1 MIDWREAQRRILA
14 LAPPVAPETVIVAAT
29 AGRWASAPVSALRT
43 QPDADLSSM
52 DGYAIRHA
60 DLPGPWRVTG
70 ESAAGKPFA
79 GRLGAGEA
87 IRIFTGAALSE
98 GADTILI
105 QEDVTR
111 SGQRLVLNAE
121 PPRLAQWVRPR
132 GADFLE
138 GAWLIDAGARFTPAH
153 LALAVLAGHVDLPVH
168 RRVSLALA
176 STGDELGSRLPDSN
190 GPMLAALLSDLPVDI
205 AASPPIP
212 DDRDA
217 LEAFYA
223 GARHHDVIVTTG
235 GASVGDHD
243 LVRPVLLNLGAT
255 LDFWKVAMKPGKPV
269 MAGMLGR
276 SIVLALPGNPVS
288 AFVTA
293 HLFLRPL
300 IAHLSGAANPTPPGI
315 SVRLGSPLPPVGPR
329 TDFVRMRWQDGALV
343 PVASGDSGALVPL
356 SQAQALAIRP
366 AHSAA
371 AATDEFV
378 EAILIA

>member
-14 LAPPVAPETVIVAAT
+14 LAPPVAPETVIVAAA
-29 AGRWASAPVSALRT
+29 AGRWASAPVTALRT

-111 SGQRLVLNAE
+111 SGQSLVLNAA

-132 GADFLE
+132 GSDFPK
-138 GAWLIDAGARFTPAH
+138 GTGLIDVGARFTPAR
-153 LALAVLAGHVDLPVH
+153 LALAVLAGHVELPVH
-168 RRVSLALA
+168 RRVNLALA
-176 STGDELGSRLPDSN
+176 STGDELGFILPDSN
-190 GPMLAALLSDLPVDI
+190 GPMLADLPVDI
-205 AASPPIP
+205 AASLPIP

-269 MAGMLGR
+269 MAGTLGQA
-276 SIVLALPGNPVS
+276 IVLALPGNPVS

-300 IAHLSGAANPTPPGI
+300 IAHLSGAAEPTLPGI
-315 SVRLGSPLPPVGPR
+315 SVRLGASLPPVGPR
-329 TDFVRMRWQDGALV
+329 TDFVRMRWQDGALI

-371 AATDEFV
+371 AATGEFV